1 MGLLDAIGNA
11 VLKSVLG
18 GQDNSVL
25 SSILAEVLGG
35 GGSGAG
41 AGAGSGASGGG
52 LSSIVAKLEQA
63 GMGELVK
70 SWLGN
75 GDNLPISAD
84 QLNEVLNSDQVK
96 QIAEKFGIPAD
107 DVLGTLANIL
117 PGVVDKASPNGKLSR
132 EI

>member
-1 MGLLDAIGNA
+1 MGLLDAIGSA

-35 GGSGAG
+35 GGS
-41 AGAGSGASGGG
+41 GAGSGASGGG

>member
-1 MGLLDAIGNA
+1 MGLLDLIGSA
-11 VLKSVLG
+11 VLKSIFG
-18 GQDNSVL
+18 GQDNSAL

-35 GGSGAG
+35 AGGGAD
-41 AGAGSGASGGG
+41 GGG
-52 LSSIVAKLEQA
+52 LSSIVAKLEKA

-75 GDNLPISAD
+75 GENLPISAD
-84 QLNEVLNSDQVK
+84 QLNEVLNSEQVK
-96 QIAEKFGIPAD
+96 QIAEKLGIPAG

-132 EI
+132 NA